1 MSNKRDYYE
10 VLGVSKDVSTSELK
24 KAYRKLA
31 MKYHPDRNPD
41 NPEAEEKFKEA
52 SEAYSVLS
60 DDDKR
65 ARYDQYGHA
74 GMNGQNFEDIFG
86 GGGFADIFSEI
97 FGGGGFGGFGGF
109 GGGFGGGG
117 GGRPNLRRGEN
128 LQYRMKL
135 DFLDAVHGVKDKEIK
150 VPRAI
155 HCGSCKG
162 TGSAD
167 SKTTTCST
175 CNGMGAVLQQQM
187 FVRMKTTCPTCRG
200 KGKMVA
206 NPCSP
211 CSGSGRVRKEEQVT
225 VSIPAGVDTGN
236 RLRVSGKGNEG
247 DVGAPAGD
255 LYVDIQVQDHDF
267 FMREENDIL
276 CSVPISYPKACL
288 GAKIKIPTV
297 DGETELEVPPGTE
310 SGKVFTLRNKGVPF
324 VNRRHGRG
332 DQLVQV
338 VVAVPKKMTTEEE
351 ALIRKLADVQGEK
364 VEDAGF
370 FSKIFGK
377 K

>member
-1 MSNKRDYYE
+1 MSQKRDYYE
-10 VLGVSKDVSTSELK
+10 VLGVSKDASEGDIK

-41 NPEAEEKFKEA
+41 NPEAEDKFKEA

-60 DDDKR
+60 DSEKR
-65 ARYDQYGHA
+65 ARYDQFGHA
-74 GMNGQNFEDIFG
+74 GMGGQNFSYEDIFGG

-97 FGGGGFGGFGGF
+97 FGGGFGGFGGF
-109 GGGFGGGG
+109 GGGGG

-150 VPRAI
+150 VPRSV
-155 HCGSCKG
+155 HCGACDG

-167 SKTTTCST
+167 SKVTTCST

-187 FVRMKTTCPTCRG
+187 FVRIKTTCPTCRG
-200 KGKMVA
+200 KGTIIV
-206 NPCSP
+206 NPCTS
-211 CSGSGRVRKEEQVT
+211 CRGSGRVKKEETVT

-236 RLRVSGKGNEG
+236 RLRVSGKGNQG

-255 LYVDIQVQDHDF
+255 LFVDIHVNEHDF
-267 FMREENDIL
+267 FMREENDVL

-288 GAKIKIPTV
+288 GAKIKVPTV
-297 DGETELEVPPGTE
+297 DGETELEVPAGTP

-338 VVAVPKKMTTEEE
+338 VVSVPTKMTAEEE
-351 ALIRKLADVQGEK
+351 AIVRNLADVQGEK

>member
-1 MSNKRDYYE
+1 MAEKRDYYD
-10 VLGVSKDVSTSELK
+10 VLGVSKDSTEGDIK
-24 KAYRKLA
+24 KSYRKLA

-41 NPEAEEKFKEA
+41 NPAAEDKFKEA

-60 DDDKR
+60 DPEKR

-74 GMNGQNFEDIFG
+74 GMGGQNFSYEDIFGG

-97 FGGGGFGGFGGF
+97 FGGGFGGF
-109 GGGFGGGG
+109 GGFGGGG

-135 DFLDAVHGVKDKEIK
+135 DFLGAVHGVKDKKIK
-150 VPRAI
+150 VPRSV
-155 HCGSCKG
+155 HCETCDG

-167 SKTTTCST
+167 SKVTTCST
-175 CNGMGAVLQQQM
+175 CNGMGVVLQQQM
-187 FVRMKTTCPTCRG
+187 FVRIKTTCPTCRG
-200 KGKMVA
+200 KGTIIA
-206 NPCSP
+206 NPCAP
-211 CSGSGRVRKEEQVT
+211 CRGSGRVKKEETVT

-236 RLRVSGKGNEG
+236 RLRVSGKGNQG

-255 LYVDIQVQDHDF
+255 LFVDIHVTEHDF
-267 FMREENDIL
+267 FMREDNDIL

-288 GAKIKIPTV
+288 GAKIRVPTV
-297 DGETELEVPPGTE
+297 DGETELEVPPGTP

-338 VVAVPKKMTTEEE
+338 VVSVPTKMTTEEE
-351 ALIRKLADVQGEK
+351 ELIRNLAEVQGQK

>member
-1 MSNKRDYYE
+1 MSDKRDYYE
-10 VLGVSKDVSTSELK
+10 VLGLPKDASPSDIK
-24 KAYRKLA
+24 KSYRKLA

-41 NPEAEEKFKEA
+41 DPAAEDKFKEA

-60 DDDKR
+60 DEDKR
-65 ARYDQYGHA
+65 ARYDQFGHA
-74 GMNGQNFEDIFG
+74 GMGGQNFSYEDIFGGG

-97 FGGGGFGGFGGF
+97 FGGGF
-109 GGGFGGGG
+109 GGFGGGG
-117 GGRPNLRRGEN
+117 GGGGRSSLRRGQD
-128 LQYRMKL
+128 LRYRMKL
-135 DFLDAVHGVKDKEIK
+135 DFLEAVHGVKDKEIK
-150 VPRAI
+150 VPRAT
-155 HCGSCKG
+155 HCSPCKG

-167 SKTTTCST
+167 SKTSKCST

-187 FVRMKTTCPTCRG
+187 FVRIKTTCPTCRG
-200 KGKMVA
+200 KGTTIA
-206 NPCSP
+206 NPCTP
-211 CSGSGRVRKEEQVT
+211 CRGSGLVKKEENVT

-236 RLRVSGKGNEG
+236 RLRVSGKGNQG

-255 LYVDIQVQDHDF
+255 LYVDIQVKEHDF
-267 FMREENDIL
+267 FMREDNDIL
-276 CSVPISYPKACL
+276 CSIPISYPKACL
-288 GAKIKIPTV
+288 GSKIRVPTV
-297 DGETELEVPPGTE
+297 DGETELDVPAGTP
-310 SGKVFTLRNKGVPF
+310 SGKVFTLRSKGVPF

-338 VVAVPKKMTTEEE
+338 VVSVPTKMTPEED
-351 ALIRKLADVQGEK
+351 ALVRQLAEVQGSK

>member
-10 VLGVSKDVSTSELK
+10 ILGVSKDANEATLK
-24 KAYRKLA
+24 KAYRQLA
-31 MKYHPDRNPD
+31 MQYHPDRNPD

-60 DDDKR
+60 DSEKR
-65 ARYDQYGHA
+65 SRYDQFGHA
-74 GMNGQNFEDIFG
+74 GLGGNGQGFSYEDIFGG
-86 GGGFADIFSEI
+86 GGGFADIFSE
-97 FGGGGFGGFGGF
+97 FFGGGFGGFGG
-109 GGGFGGGG
+109 GGGG
-117 GGRPNLRRGEN
+117 GGRSLRRGEN
-128 LQYRMKL
+128 LQYRLKL

-150 VPRAI
+150 VPRAV

-162 TGSAD
+162 SGSAD
-167 SKTTTCST
+167 TKTTTCST

-187 FVRMKTTCPTCRG
+187 FVRMRTTCPTCRG
-200 KGKMVA
+200 KGSVIA

-211 CSGSGRVRKEEQVT
+211 CKGSGRVRQEEKVT
-225 VSIPAGVDTGN
+225 LSIPAGVDTGN

-247 DVGAPAGD
+247 ETGAPAGD
-255 LYVDIQVQDHDF
+255 LYVDIEVKEHEF
-267 FMREENDIL
+267 FMREENDVL

-288 GAKIKIPTV
+288 GAKIKVPTV
-297 DGETELEVPPGTE
+297 DGETELEVPPGTA
-310 SGKVFTLRNKGVPF
+310 SGKVFTLRNKGVPY
-324 VNRRHGRG
+324 VNRKHARG

-338 VVAVPKKMTTEEE
+338 VVAVPQKMTPEEE
-351 ALIRKLADVQGEK
+351 ALIRKLAEVQGEK
-364 VEDAGF
+364 VDDAGF

>member
-1 MSNKRDYYE
+1 MSDKRDYYE
-10 VLGVSKDVSTSELK
+10 VLGLPKDASPSDIK
-24 KAYRKLA
+24 KSYRKLA

-41 NPEAEEKFKEA
+41 DPAAEDKFKEA

-60 DDDKR
+60 DEDKR
-65 ARYDQYGHA
+65 ARYDQFGHA
-74 GMNGQNFEDIFG
+74 GMGGQNFSYEDIFGGG

-97 FGGGGFGGFGGF
+97 FGGGF
-109 GGGFGGGG
+109 GGFGGGG
-117 GGRPNLRRGEN
+117 GGGGRSSLRRGQD
-128 LQYRMKL
+128 LRYRMKL
-135 DFLDAVHGVKDKEIK
+135 DFLEAVHGVKDKEIK
-150 VPRAI
+150 VPRAT
-155 HCGSCKG
+155 HCGPCNG

-167 SKTTTCST
+167 SKTSKCST

-187 FVRMKTTCPTCRG
+187 FVRIKTTCPTCRG
-200 KGKMVA
+200 KGTTIA
-206 NPCSP
+206 NPCTP
-211 CSGSGRVRKEEQVT
+211 CRGSGLVKKEENVT

-236 RLRVSGKGNEG
+236 RLRVSGKGNQG
-247 DVGAPAGD
+247 DVGAPSGD
-255 LYVDIQVQDHDF
+255 LYVDIQVKEHDF
-267 FMREENDIL
+267 FMREDNDIL

-288 GAKIKIPTV
+288 GSKIRVPTV
-297 DGETELEVPPGTE
+297 DGEMELDVPAGTP
-310 SGKVFTLRNKGVPF
+310 SGKVFTLRSKGVPF

-338 VVAVPKKMTTEEE
+338 VVSVPTKMTPEED
-351 ALIRKLADVQGEK
+351 ALVRQLAEVQGSK